1 MYRDSV
7 EKGNGFCAAFCP
19 PVPSPL
25 FFSFFFVSFL
35 VRHRSEGKEE
45 KKRFEKHV
53 HPMIT
58 FRQIRQLW
66 CNFYQINRNI

>member
-7 EKGNGFCAAFCP
+7 EKGNGFRAAFCP

-35 VRHRSEGKEE
+35 VRHRSEGREE
-45 KKRFEKHV
+45 KKRFEN
-53 HPMIT
+53 MY
-58 FRQIRQLW
+58 IR
-66 CNFYQINRNI
+66 